1 MAKKK
6 AKYSLPAI
14 MQLLRVRSHNDLVEL
29 VEQVRHEPREVS
41 RVRHRLA
48 AELIRWGVNHDDT
61 DVAVLL
67 TSEVVTNAIRYGLPP
82 VELRAALLDGQ
93 LRIAVADSGGEE
105 VMPTA
110 EVDWDDSGGRG
121 LLLVESL
128 AHAWGVNT
136 DHEGKHVWFELQ
148 CA

>member
-1 MAKKK
+1 MP
-6 AKYSLPAI
+6 KYSLPAI
-14 MQLLRVRSHNDLVEL
+14 NPLLLVISNNILVEL

-48 AELIRWGVNHDDT
+48 AELARWGVSHDDC
-61 DVAVLL
+61 DVAILL

-82 VELRAALLDGQ
+82 VEVHAEFIEGQ
-93 LRIAVADSGGEE
+93 LRIRVADSG
-105 VMPTA
+105 A
-110 EVDWDDSGGRG
+110 ERVSPAADVHWDDGGGRG

-128 AHAWGVNT
+128 AHAWGV
-136 DHEGKHVWFELQ
+136 HEHLNGKHVWFELR